1 MKQELQRE
9 GGFKS
14 IITATLNFTDLV
26 LSRDGVEYRQLDGT
40 NSVQNVAKI
49 PQEYQQVTHTHIYN
63 ISDRQ
68 LAVDTILHGAHEIQT
83 CYISI

>member
-40 NSVQNVAKI
+40 NSV
-49 PQEYQQVTHTHIYN
+49 
-63 ISDRQ
+63 
-68 LAVDTILHGAHEIQT
+68 
-83 CYISI
+83 